1 MSLFAQYPP
10 QSVGWHVR
18 FKTKILG
25 TRAAIPS
32 FGRGAVKGNTGRV
45 RTITQFVAWHLTSDH
60 YPQTNETLVK
70 NGMVYILNTNLNSEK
85 RVRDSLQKIRGIGPF
100 LANQVCDQLGL
111 AGETR
116 VKQLS
121 FNQIDELKSLI
132 SQSHLTGN
140 ELSRF
145 NRRNKGRI
153 GLIGTYRGVRQS
165 IGLPLRGQRTHGN
178 SKTARRL
185 KGRNF

>member
-1 MSLFAQYPP
+1 MLLKACATRLRDRDRAK
-10 QSVGWHVR
+10 GHGHGHV
-18 FKTKILG
+18 
-25 TRAAIPS
+25 
-32 FGRGAVKGNTGRV
+32 
-45 RTITQFVAWHLTSDH
+45 TSDH

-70 NGMVYILNTNLNSEK
+70 GAMVYILNTNLNSEK